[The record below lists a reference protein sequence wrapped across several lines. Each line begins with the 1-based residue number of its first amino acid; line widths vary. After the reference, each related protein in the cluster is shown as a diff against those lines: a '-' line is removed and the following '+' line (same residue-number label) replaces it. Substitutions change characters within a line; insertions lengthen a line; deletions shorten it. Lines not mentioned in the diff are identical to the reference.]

1 MSDGARQRGVAFFYR
16 WAVFLLAGFYLVWML
31 LIDADYSQAGGPF
44 RFLTIWALILSFFSA
59 SRMMALVEH
68 RSENDWPALV
78 AVTAT
83 LNFMV
88 VFLYWR
94 LYFADPNSVTS
105 AAGPP
110 DAWVQ
115 YYIHALGPLL
125 QWGDML
131 FIHRNVRRFRRAL
144 VSLLGIVVAY
154 VLWAE
159 LVVQPLND
167 RPAGEVTSGLPY
179 PFLNN
184 LEIAERGMFYGQT
197 ALSAVVVLL
206 LVFGLARLVRRG

>member
-1 MSDGARQRGVAFFYR
+1 MIVFAYR
-16 WAVFLLAGFYLVWML
+16 WAVFLLAGFYVIWML
-31 LIDADYSQAGGPF
+31 VLDADYSAPGGPF
-44 RFLTIWALILSFFSA
+44 RFLTIWALLLSFLCA
-59 SRMMALVEH
+59 SRMMAIVEG

-78 AVTAT
+78 AVTAV

-94 LYFADPNSVTS
+94 LYLANPDSVTGS
-105 AAGPP
+105 AGPP
-110 DAWVQ
+110 EPWIQ
-115 YYIHALGPLL
+115 YYIHALGPAL

-131 FIHRNVRRFRRAL
+131 FIHRNVRQFRIAL
-144 VSLLGIVVAY
+144 AALLGIVVAY

-167 RPAGEVTSGLPY
+167 VPKGSVTSGLPY
-179 PFLNN
+179 PFLNS
-184 LEIAERGMFYGQT
+184 LEPAGRAIFYAQT

-206 LVFGLARLVRRG
+206 VVFALSRLLRRRAIEAL